1 MHDRSLRGQSYTKR
15 TQFESYHWALSAQ
28 LFNYEISQGS
38 PAYNRDAVWMA
49 TVLMNWNVLY
59 AIETQDP
66 EKVWPLSPTISNI
79 PWLPI
84 QKGARTIWQL
94 VRPDRADSLFSEPAS
109 KLDERCLGTPTH
121 ESGIDGIPEDL
132 VKLCGLEKLSTA
144 ENNPYFTAVHTLST
158 LLVNPSSQ
166 PLSLK
171 FLRFIN
177 AIDPGFETM
186 LRQKDPR
193 SLLLMSIWYGL
204 VPKSAWWISH
214 RAAIE
219 RRAICIYLDR
229 YHGND
234 PLIHEALAPF

>member
-1 MHDRSLRGQSYTKR
+1 
-15 TQFESYHWALSAQ
+15 
-28 LFNYEISQGS
+28 
-38 PAYNRDAVWMA
+38 MA
-49 TVLMNWNVLY
+49 AVLMNWIVLY
-59 AIETQDP
+59 AIETQNP
-66 EKVWPLSPTISNI
+66 EEIWSLSSEMFNL
-79 PWLPI
+79 PWLPV

-94 VRPDRADSLFSEPAS
+94 VRPDRADGLFSEPAN
-109 KLDERCLGTPTH
+109 KLDERCLETPTYK
-121 ESGIDGIPEDL
+121 SGIENIPAGL
-132 VKLCGLEKLSTA
+132 VALCGLDKLSNA

-158 LLVNPSSQ
+158 LLVNPSTQ

-177 AIDPGFETM
+177 AIDPGFEAM

-214 RAAIE
+214 RAMIE

-234 PLIHEALAPF
+234 SFICEALAAF